1 MTDRVQVFAIAISV
15 ALLLVVL
22 ELVRRRKLAEDYSII
37 WILGALILL
46 VLSVWRGLLDSAA
59 AFVGIFYPPSVL
71 LMGLVLLVFV
81 ALLAMSVILSRQRRQ
96 IESLTEESAVLAAE
110 IRDLRSAGAD
120 EERRGESARGDPS
133 L

>member
-1 MTDRVQVFAIAISV
+1 MLTDRVQVVAIAISV

-22 ELVRRRKLAEDYSII
+22 ELVRRRKLSEDYSIV

-46 VLSVWRGLLDSAA
+46 VFSVWRGLLNSVAA
-59 AFVGIFYPPSVL
+59 LVGIFYPPSVL

-81 ALLAMSVILSRQRRQ
+81 ALLAMSVVLSRQRRQ

-110 IRDLRSAGAD
+110 IRDLRADGSA
-120 EERRGESARGDPS
+120 EGDVPRSGQSS